1 MAKETPDKYKHFIV
15 IKAKQRVV
23 GEKRAAWKE
32 RRKRLRIFEDLITA
46 TKETCEL
53 ASLCLKSVCSVQ
65 MEIYC
70 ISSDASNTINN
81 EIFYNL
87 LSEGNFIYRASN
99 FSE

>member
-1 MAKETPDKYKHFIV
+1 
-15 IKAKQRVV
+15 
-23 GEKRAAWKE
+23 
-32 RRKRLRIFEDLITA
+32 
-46 TKETCEL
+46 
-53 ASLCLKSVCSVQ
+53 